1 MNKVVFVGRVVRDV
15 EVRQVGSNGRV
26 VNNVIAI
33 QRHHRDS
40 NGNRA
45 TDFIPFVAWD
55 HLAELMDRYCKKG
68 DQISLAGRMQSRKYK
83 NREEQDVY
91 VIECLVEE
99 LTLIGSNSTSNTNE
113 SAQAVPPA
121 PREEEKVGVISSD
134 TPLTV
139 GQPK

>member
-91 VIECLVEE
+91 VIECLVE
-99 LTLIGSNSTSNTNE
+99 
-113 SAQAVPPA
+113 
-121 PREEEKVGVISSD
+121 
-134 TPLTV
+134 
-139 GQPK
+139 

>member
-1 MNKVVFVGRVVRDV
+1 MNKVVFVGRIVRDV
-15 EVRQVGSNGRV
+15 EVRQVGSSGRV

-68 DQISLAGRMQSRKYK
+68 DQISLSGRMQSRKYK

-99 LTLIGSNSTSNTNE
+99 LTLIGSNPTANANETTNT
-113 SAQAVPPA
+113 VPPA
-121 PREEEKVGVISSD
+121 PREENTGIISSD
-134 TPLTV
+134 IPLTV